1 VADAATGTVTVV
13 DLAAGTVLDRISLAA
28 PARLYPGADRSL
40 VHAVQNGADAV
51 AVIDSG
57 IRFEDHGDHADLE
70 VSAPALLPVRLAGP
84 KPVHFNTG
92 DGTVAVF
99 FDGDGRAGV
108 WTEAA
113 LREGRAEPARRLATS
128 RAHHGVAKPV
138 GELMA
143 LSVPAAEGSL
153 PEAVVLLDPAGSE
166 VGRVACPQ
174 LHGEGSSGPVTM
186 FGCADGVALFDASA
200 TPPAARR
207 IAYTAALP
215 SGRMVRNLAGAEGHR
230 LLVGDFGADG
240 MVIVDPTDAA
250 EPFFFVRLPAARMHF
265 ALDPEP
271 GDTLF
276 VLVQD
281 GRLLKLSALTGD
293 LLGEASVTAPYS
305 MERGVVRPRVAA
317 MGEMVLVSDPAAG
330 AVAVLDAETLALRH
344 RIAVGGQPFDV
355 VVIGGEG
362 HAH

>member
-1 VADAATGTVTVV
+1 
-13 DLAAGTVLDRISLAA
+13 
-28 PARLYPGADRSL
+28 
-40 VHAVQNGADAV
+40 
-51 AVIDSG
+51 
-57 IRFEDHGDHADLE
+57 
-70 VSAPALLPVRLAGP
+70 
-84 KPVHFNTG
+84 
-92 DGTVAVF
+92 
-99 FDGDGRAGV
+99 
-108 WTEAA
+108 
-113 LREGRAEPARRLATS
+113 
-128 RAHHGVAKPV
+128 
-138 GELMA
+138 
-143 LSVPAAEGSL
+143 
-153 PEAVVLLDPAGSE
+153 
-166 VGRVACPQ
+166 
-174 LHGEGSSGPVTM
+174 
-186 FGCADGVALFDASA
+186 
-200 TPPAARR
+200 
-207 IAYTAALP
+207 
-215 SGRMVRNLAGAEGHR
+215 
-230 LLVGDFGADG
+230 
-240 MVIVDPTDAA
+240 VIVDPTDAA

-293 LLGEASVTAPYS
+293 LLGEAAVTAPYS